1 MSYRIGQG
9 YDVHQLKPELPLILG
24 GVTIPH
30 NKGIEAHSDGDI
42 LVHAIIDAILGAYH
56 LGDIGKLFPNNNQ
69 THNMSGLSML
79 NSIKNKLD
87 SLLPFEGVNH
97 FSIQNIDAT
106 IVLQTPKLSKY
117 IRLMEQNICKSLG
130 LQDDT
135 VSIKATTTD
144 HLGFVGKEEGIA
156 CLAICLIYKREK
168 T

>member
-24 GVTIPH
+24 GVNIPH

-56 LGDIGKLFPNNNQ
+56 LGDIGKLFPNNSQ

-106 IVLQTPKLSKY
+106 IILQTPKLSKH
-117 IRLMEQNICKSLG
+117 IKLMEQNICKSLG
-130 LQDDT
+130 LQDGN

-144 HLGFVGKEEGIA
+144 YLGFVGKEEGIA